1 VGVLWK
7 RAHSRVLLTV
17 SFRESVLVVYSMAL
31 AGMLA
36 FTFTL
41 MLGHIWVIYLT
52 IGFLG

>member
-1 VGVLWK
+1 METD
-7 RAHSRVLLTV
+7 AHSRALLNIY
-17 SFRESVLVVYSMAL
+17 FRESVLMVYFMAL

-41 MLGHIWVIYLT
+41 MLGHIWIIYLT

>member
-1 VGVLWK
+1 VYFNVAGQI
-7 RAHSRVLLTV
+7 RG
-17 SFRESVLVVYSMAL
+17 FRESILVVYFMAL

-41 MLGHIWVIYLT
+41 TLGHIWIIYLT

>member
-1 VGVLWK
+1 
-7 RAHSRVLLTV
+7 
-17 SFRESVLVVYSMAL
+17 MAM

-41 MLGHIWVIYLT
+41 TLGHIWIIYLT